1 MGSRDPEAAAQEAI
15 RRSLAHAS
23 SRSAVEYY
31 FGDPL
36 TANAEP
42 PAWTLAQLLGWLHG
56 VLRFVVWED
65 GARASS
71 RRETLASIDDLIEFP
86 DRAPSQLDVV
96 IDAELRAI
104 VHECLTRLSDERR
117 TALLLR
123 LQGVKYQEIARRL
136 DMNEKTVAT
145 WLHRGTLELIQR
157 IDRFLDGGDVPC
169 RHRPGGSVRPHVRLG

>member
-23 SRSAVEYY
+23 SRAAVEYY

-71 RRETLASIDDLIEFP
+71 RRETSASIDELIEFP

-157 IDRFLDGGDVPC
+157 VRKRMDG
-169 RHRPGGSVRPHVRLG
+169 RPGVAASSSPEVVKVSHA

>member
-23 SRSAVEYY
+23 SRAAVEYY

-36 TANAEP
+36 RANAEL
-42 PAWTLAQLLGWLHG
+42 PAWTLAQLFGWLHG

-71 RRETLASIDDLIEFP
+71 RRETSASIDELIEFP

-96 IDAELRAI
+96 IESELRAI
-104 VHECLTRLSDERR
+104 VRECLTRLSDERR

-145 WLHRGTLELIQR
+145 WLHRGTLEIIQR
-157 IDRFLDGGDVPC
+157 VRERMDG
-169 RHRPGGSVRPHVRLG
+169 RPGVAASSSREVVKVSHA